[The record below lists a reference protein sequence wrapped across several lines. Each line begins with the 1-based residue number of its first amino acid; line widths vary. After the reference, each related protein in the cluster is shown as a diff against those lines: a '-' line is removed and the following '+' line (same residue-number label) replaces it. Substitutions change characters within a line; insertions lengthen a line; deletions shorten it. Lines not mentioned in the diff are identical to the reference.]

1 MFSWLVF
8 SILSFCVGVFLT
20 GVQHLKLYSISRRN
34 ILKDNLT
41 ILHKS
46 SSGHNRIRWCWNGL
60 NEVTTKFRRY
70 VIKMWIQ
77 NDVIQKHQYFSFI
90 FNITPQSNDKW
101 CTFSFSFLV
110 IKIDFGKRCGSY
122 LSNVPWYSY
131 IPFWFKW
138 QTTLMLMFINLL
150 YLYKTILIGCEWS
163 FFYFNYLF
171 PIRVIMSNLTQT
183 NALIIHC
190 TDCPSLSDGIE
201 LVPLCVLW
209 LLILH
214 SLHWLK

>member
-1 MFSWLVF
+1 MVCRRSSRSVNELQFFSLLYTISSSCAQRSSFALPQAIGVFMLKPSRSFFSLVRCELVKWMFSWLVF

-60 NEVTTKFRRY
+60 VEVTTKFGRY

-110 IKIDFGKRCGSY
+110 IKSDFGKRCGSY

-131 IPFWFKW
+131 IPFWFK
-138 QTTLMLMFINLL
+138 
-150 YLYKTILIGCEWS
+150 
-163 FFYFNYLF
+163 
-171 PIRVIMSNLTQT
+171 P
-183 NALIIHC
+183 
-190 TDCPSLSDGIE
+190 PSYWCL
-201 LVPLCVLW
+201 
-209 LLILH
+209 
-214 SLHWLK
+214 